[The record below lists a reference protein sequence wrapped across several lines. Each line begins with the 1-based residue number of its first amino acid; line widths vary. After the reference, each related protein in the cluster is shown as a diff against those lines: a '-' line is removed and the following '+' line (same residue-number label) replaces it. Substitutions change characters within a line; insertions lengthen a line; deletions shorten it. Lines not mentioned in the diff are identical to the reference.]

1 MVQAV
6 GPKPFDSAEGLFA
19 LERTMRPYHPN
30 NIKMTGVPYWRL
42 AVLAWVGKLLAIQFH
57 VQGLPFG
64 GKYRGPAGED
74 RSLAFGSFSGGANK
88 H

>member
-1 MVQAV
+1 
-6 GPKPFDSAEGLFA
+6 
-19 LERTMRPYHPN
+19 MRPYHPN
-30 NIKMTGVPYWRL
+30 NIKMTGLPYWRL

-74 RSLAFGSFSGGANK
+74 RSMAFGGYQGSSTPK
-88 H
+88 